1 MAIKKNLSP
10 KHIITTKNGQ
20 EEKEKVILVG
30 CVLGGTSRWRVS
42 DELDELDQLS
52 QTAGAEVLQR
62 VIQSRERIDPAT
74 FIGKGKAQQI
84 SAMAGELGTST
95 IIFNDDLS
103 PAQIKNL
110 ERLSKRKIVD
120 RSGLILDIFALR
132 ARTREAKAQVELA
145 QLVYILPRLTRMW
158 EHLSRQ
164 IGGIGVRGPGETQLE
179 VDRRLVRRRISHL
192 KKELVAISKQRA
204 QRRERREDIYKI
216 ALVGYTNSGK
226 STLLN
231 ALTGADVFVED
242 RLFATLDATI
252 RAIPIS
258 RSIRSVGPV
267 GAGGSVGS
275 VGAGGTYE
283 AVLIDTVGFI
293 RRLPPQLVASFRSTL
308 EEVTQADLLLYVVDI
323 SHPQLEEQ
331 MEVVERVLAELGA
344 ASTPTLI
351 VFNKIDLLPG
361 TGLLLRVMGKYP
373 GAVAIS
379 ALKGIYL
386 HKLRAAIRSQI
397 DGTVVKGQVEV
408 SSGKSKLIAAIHQL
422 SMSVDE
428 KYGDGR
434 LTIAYRARPREAQKI
449 KHLIL
454 LNQSSR

>member
-1 MAIKKNLSP
+1 MKKNLSP
-10 KHIITTKNGQ
+10 KQIITTENGQ

-258 RSIRSVGPV
+258 RSIR
-267 GAGGSVGS
+267 AGGSVGS

-308 EEVTQADLLLYVVDI
+308 EEVTQADLLLHVVDI
-323 SHPQLEEQ
+323 SHPQFEEQ

-408 SSGKSKLIAAIHQL
+408 SSDKSKLIAAIHQL

-434 LTIAYRARPREAQKI
+434 LIIAYRARPREAQKI

>member
-1 MAIKKNLSP
+1 MKKNLSP
-10 KHIITTKNGQ
+10 KQIITTENGQ

-258 RSIRSVGPV
+258 KTIR
-267 GAGGSVGS
+267 
-275 VGAGGTYE
+275 AGGTVE

-308 EEVTQADLLLYVVDI
+308 EEVTQADLLLHVVDI
-323 SHPQLEEQ
+323 SHPQFEEQ

-408 SSGKSKLIAAIHQL
+408 SSDKSKLIAAIHQL

-434 LTIAYRARPREAQKI
+434 LIIAYRARPREAQKI